1 MNLQRQ
7 HRETL
12 LILGYMYLRMGELE
26 RAGRLFAALIAVS
39 GERTGSSG
47 TPGLDFLDRLAHA
60 SMAMVDLERDDPGS
74 ALDNLHK
81 AMDGRVLSS
90 REAALHL
97 LRARALWRQ
106 DRREEARQAVDAFIG
121 LGGRLDG
128 GHSDG
133 KAKSVRSDKSGTRA

>member
-1 MNLQRQ
+1 MSLERQ

-26 RAGRLFAALIAVS
+26 RAGRLFAALIALA
-39 GERTGSSG
+39 GERDGNSG
-47 TPGLDFLDRLAHA
+47 APILDSLDRLAHA
-60 SMAMVDLERDDPGS
+60 SMAAVDLERDDPGA

-106 DRREEARQAVDAFIG
+106 DRHDEARQAVDAFIG
-121 LGGRLDG
+121 LGGRLEG
-128 GHSDG
+128 SPSSVG
-133 KAKSVRSDKSGTRA
+133 AKPTRSDKSGSRA

>member
-1 MNLQRQ
+1 MNLERQ

-12 LILGYMYLRMGELE
+12 LIRGYMYLRMGEME

-39 GERTGSSG
+39 GERSGSSG
-47 TPGLDFLDRLAHA
+47 VLALDFLDRLAYA
-60 SMAMVDLERDDPGS
+60 SMAAVDLERDDPGA

-128 GHSDG
+128 GPSG
-133 KAKSVRSDKSGTRA
+133 GGAKPARSDKSGSRA

>member
-1 MNLQRQ
+1 VNLERQ

-26 RAGRLFAALIAVS
+26 RAGRLFAALIALA
-39 GERTGSSG
+39 GERVGSSG
-47 TPGLDFLDRLAHA
+47 APILDSLDRLAHA
-60 SMAMVDLERDDPGS
+60 SMAAVDLERDEPGA
-74 ALDNLHK
+74 ALDNLRK
-81 AMDGRVLSS
+81 AMDARVLSS

-128 GHSDG
+128 GQSG
-133 KAKSVRSDKSGTRA
+133 GGATPARSDKSGSRA

>member
-26 RAGRLFAALIAVS
+26 RAGRLFAALIALA
-39 GERTGSSG
+39 GERVGNSG
-47 TPGLDFLDRLAHA
+47 ASTLDSLDRLAHA
-60 SMAMVDLERDDPGS
+60 SMAAVDLERDDPGA

-81 AMDGRVLSS
+81 AMGARVLSS

-106 DRREEARQAVDAFIG
+106 DRYDEARQAVDAFLG

-128 GHSDG
+128 GPSG
-133 KAKSVRSDKSGTRA
+133 VGAKPARPVKSGSRA

>member
-47 TPGLDFLDRLAHA
+47 TPALDFLDRLAHA
-60 SMAMVDLERDDPGS
+60 SMAMVDLERDDPGA

-128 GHSDG
+128 GQSDG
-133 KAKSVRSDKSGTRA
+133 DAKSARSDKSGTRA